1 MNARRLT
8 ILATLWLLLTASAA
22 VLAIPR
28 FGGKD
33 INGKAHYLSDYKG
46 KMVVVNFWA
55 TWCPPCREELPELSM
70 FHDNHKDKDAVVLGV
85 NFEDIGKP
93 ALKAFLDDQMI
104 DYPVLTMF
112 PAQGTA
118 LGRIVALPTSY
129 IVSPDQ
135 SSIKVH
141 VGPLTSEDLT
151 RYLESFKKQASSGR
165 R

>member
-1 MNARRLT
+1 MKKRSFIPWAALC
-8 ILATLWLLLTASAA
+8 LLLFSSAA
-22 VLAIPR
+22 ALAIPR

-33 INGKAHYLSDYKG
+33 INGKEHHLSDYKG

-55 TWCPPCREELPELSM
+55 TWCPPCREELPELAM

-85 NFEDIGKP
+85 NFEQISKS

-104 DYPVLTMF
+104 DYPVLPMF

-135 SSIKVH
+135 SSIKIH
-141 VGPLTSEDLT
+141 VGPLTNEDLM
-151 RYLESFKKQASSGR
+151 RYLKSFQ
-165 R
+165 